1 MGRYFIPLGIF
12 LVLVA
17 FLYVGLFRDPRLVP
31 SPLIGKSAPEFTLP
45 DVKDPSKS
53 LSRKDLL
60 GKVSLVNVWASW
72 CVSCRQEH
80 PLVMELAKSGEVT
93 VYGLNYKDER
103 EDALRWLNAFGDPY
117 MVSAYDLSGR
127 VGIDWGVYGTP
138 ESFVVD
144 QNGVIRYKQIG
155 PISPDV
161 LEQKILPL
169 IRELKGAKT

>member
-12 LVLVA
+12 VALVA

-31 SPLIGKSAPEFTLP
+31 SPLIGKPAPEFALP
-45 DVKDPSKS
+45 DVKDPSKT

-80 PLVMELAKSGEVT
+80 PLVMELAKTGEVT

-103 EDALRWLNAFGDPY
+103 EDALRWLNVFGDPY
-117 MVSAYDLSGR
+117 MVSAYDANGR

-144 QNGVIRYKQIG
+144 QNGIIRYKQIG
-155 PISPDV
+155 PISQDV